1 MPIYLLC
8 ICVWLQTHEEEMRGF
23 VDKVARLLQKHFP
36 ETPKVIADKYVPS
49 KGSIFQQN
57 YNLQYCKYKNM
68 LLLIKQ
74 HFNLNIKNPLLRAH
88 IIWKSWILGPLSG
101 AQTVNFNVIA
111 SDSLHQRCSNSHLN
125 GSFFGWPSTK
135 IQQGVIIDQQQH
147 QNVWLSVPCFLKLYL
162 LN

>member
-1 MPIYLLC
+1 
-8 ICVWLQTHEEEMRGF
+8 MRGF

-57 YNLQYCKYKNM
+57 YNLQYSTYKNI

-74 HFNLNIKNPLLRAH
+74 HFDLNIKNPLFRAY
-88 IIWKSWILGPLSG
+88 IIRKSWILGPLSG

-125 GSFFGWPSTK
+125 GSFFG
-135 IQQGVIIDQQQH
+135 
-147 QNVWLSVPCFLKLYL
+147 
-162 LN
+162 